1 MQQLH
6 KLQKM
11 MLSHSQQHQ
20 DNNMANTFKNAA
32 AAATGTSEAS
42 VYTVPSATTTT
53 VIGLTCANVTSTSP
67 VKVSIRVFD
76 TSASAHFFIVKNAE
90 VFEGGSLVAVGGD
103 QKLVLETGDIIKV
116 ESDTAS
122 SIDTIVSVME
132 QS

>member
-1 MQQLH
+1 
-6 KLQKM
+6 
-11 MLSHSQQHQ
+11 
-20 DNNMANTFKNAA
+20 MANTFKNAA
-32 AAATGTSEAS
+32 AAATGTSEVS
-42 VYTVPSATTTT
+42 VYTVPSSTTTT

-67 VKVSIRVFD
+67 VKVSIRLFD

-90 VFEGGSLVAVGGD
+90 VFEGGALVAVGGD

>member
-1 MQQLH
+1 
-6 KLQKM
+6 
-11 MLSHSQQHQ
+11 
-20 DNNMANTFKNAA
+20 MANTFKNAA
-32 AAATGTSEAS
+32 AAATGTTEVS
-42 VYTVPSATTTT
+42 VYTVPSSTTTT

-67 VKVSIRVFD
+67 VKVSIRVYD

-90 VFEGGSLVAVGGD
+90 VFEGGSLVTVGGD

>member
-1 MQQLH
+1 
-6 KLQKM
+6 
-11 MLSHSQQHQ
+11 
-20 DNNMANTFKNAA
+20 MANTFKNAGSA
-32 AAATGTSEAS
+32 AIGTTETS

-76 TSASAHFFIVKNAE
+76 TSGSAHFYVVKNAE
-90 VFEGGSLVAVGGD
+90 VFEGGALVAVGGD

-116 ESDTAS
+116 VSDTAS

-132 QS
+132 QT

>member
-1 MQQLH
+1 
-6 KLQKM
+6 
-11 MLSHSQQHQ
+11 
-20 DNNMANTFKNAA
+20 MANTFKNAA
-32 AAATGTSEAS
+32 AAATGTSEVS
-42 VYTVPSATTTT
+42 VYTVPSSTTTT

-76 TSASAHFFIVKNAE
+76 SSASAHFFVVKNAE
-90 VFEGGSLVAVGGD
+90 IFEGGALVAVGGD